1 MAVNRSR
8 GGLRLRPEPLQ
19 PPVMVTDTLD
29 QPATGR
35 IVDGEHRFAVRVYF
49 EDTDAGGVVYHASYL
64 RFMERA
70 RSDMLRLAG
79 IDQRGAMDAGTGVFV
94 VAEINIR
101 YRRPGKLDD
110 ALRIDSRIVGMQAT
124 SGLIQQRVMRGEE
137 LVAEADVTV
146 VFVNGDGRPKRQPA
160 EWIAAFARLQGE
172 TGST

>member
-1 MAVNRSR
+1 
-8 GGLRLRPEPLQ
+8 
-19 PPVMVTDTLD
+19 MVTDPLD

-79 IDQRGAMDAGTGVFV
+79 IDQRGAMEGGIGGYV
-94 VAEINIR
+94 VAEIAIR

-110 ALRIDSRIVGMQAT
+110 ALRIDSRIVGTRVT

-137 LVAEADVTV
+137 LVADADVTV
-146 VFVNGDGRPKRQPA
+146 VFVGSDGRPKRQPA
-160 EWIAAFARLQGE
+160 DWIEAFARLQGE
-172 TGST
+172 TGPT